1 MTAHTKQITP
11 GTGRSNTQ
19 KLKIEQKRPQKGL
32 VEFTI
37 TYNEVRQAKLLYLKR
52 SSSAVGEENEI
63 LVVLPST
70 MISVSVEGT
79 RKKYAFRHSSITIG
93 STYPSSKARSISGLS
108 PASNFTYARTRNP
121 CTSDTF
127 SSNRSSRS
135 WRRARHSLLTSGHR
149 LPIFSMLVIALICE
163 ETA

>member
-108 PASNFTYARTRNP
+108 PLPISRMPEREIHAPRTRSP
-121 CTSDTF
+121 QTVPVALGEEQDTHF
-127 SSNRSSRS
+127 
-135 WRRARHSLLTSGHR
+135 
-149 LPIFSMLVIALICE
+149 
-163 ETA
+163 